1 MAEVKKVYSYIRFST
16 PEQAKGDSLRRQL
29 QKAKDWCDERGLV
42 LDETLRDLGVSAYT
56 GTNRT
61 TGVLRSFLDLVESG
75 KVAKG
80 SILLVESLDRL
91 SREAVIDAAARLFDL
106 IRSGITV
113 VTHADGQEYS
123 SERLRNDWSPLI
135 ISITIMARAHEESK
149 NKGRVV
155 GAAWAK
161 KKQAAREEGR
171 PLTRRCPAWIQIVKG
186 KYEIV
191 PEKAQIV
198 QRIFRMAIEGHGTRT
213 ILKSLNSDSIPTF
226 MASGK
231 KKSNGWQSSSLRRL
245 LTSRT
250 AIGEYQPHVGR
261 HWNRKPDG
269 DPIKDYYPAIIDEAT
284 YWRAQSSMESRR
296 GRGGRKGEGVAH
308 LLQGLAK
315 CGDCGSAMHI
325 INKGPLPRGGTYFE
339 CSAARRK
346 FECSNNERWR
356 VDRIE
361 ARLLKALTY
370 IDLDAILFGEKHNKE
385 ADQVDVFQAQLV
397 DAENRRSRLIALVE
411 SGDDAA
417 ADRFATVAAQVKD
430 IKQKLAK
437 AKKEAAK
444 SAADPGLQAV
454 VKNAIDLTKLMA
466 VVSDGHRFTVRT
478 RLAHELRK
486 LVRIVEFHS
495 QEGAT
500 ARLVPQ
506 LNLPPGRV
514 PWAIYGTQARSWLI
528 WLNSD
533 DVHGLEFFVE
543 HPEMIEQDTPAPN
556 LKLRRR

>member
-1 MAEVKKVYSYIRFST
+1 MRKVYSYIRFST

-61 TGVLRSFLDLVESG
+61 TGVLRSFLDLVEAG

-171 PLTRRCPAWIQIVKG
+171 PLTRRCPAWIQIVNK
-186 KYEIV
+186 KYEVI

-198 QRIFRMAIEGHGTRT
+198 QRIFRMAIEGYGART
-213 ILKSLNSDSIPTF
+213 ILKALNSDGIPTF
-226 MASGK
+226 MVSK
-231 KKSNGWQSSSLRRL
+231 KKQNNGWQTSSLRRL

-250 AIGEYQPHVGR
+250 VLGEYQPHTGR
-261 HWNRKPDG
+261 HWNRKPEG
-269 DPIKDYYPAIIDEAT
+269 DPIKDFYPAIIDEAT
-284 YWRAQSSMESRR
+284 FWRAQSAMESRR

-315 CGDCGSAMHI
+315 CGDCGRAMHI
-325 INKGPLPRGGTYFE
+325 INKGPLPKGGTYFE

-346 FECSNNERWR
+346 FECSNTERWR

-370 IDLDAILFGEKHNKE
+370 IDVDAVVFGEQRDE
-385 ADQVDVFQAQLV
+385 ASDKVDILQAKLA
-397 DAENRRSRLIALVE
+397 DAEQRRKRLIVLVE

-417 ADRFATVAAQVKD
+417 AERFQTVAAQVKD
-430 IKQKLAK
+430 IKGELAK

-444 SAADPGLQAV
+444 SAADPG
-454 VKNAIDLTKLMA
+454 VKAALIDAIDLSKLMT
-466 VVSDGHRFTVRT
+466 VVADRTCYEYRVR
-478 RLAHELRK
+478 LSHQLRK
-486 LVRIVEFHS
+486 LVQIVEFHS

-500 ARLVPQ
+500 ARLIPQ
-506 LNLPPGRV
+506 LSLPRDKI
-514 PWAIYGTQARSWLI
+514 PWAIYGTKARSWLI

-533 DVHGLEFFVE
+533 DVHGLDFFVE
-543 HPEMIEQDTPAPN
+543 WPEMIEQDTPAPN

>member
-1 MAEVKKVYSYIRFST
+1 MLPHGF
-16 PEQAKGDSLRRQL
+16 
-29 QKAKDWCDERGLV
+29 
-42 LDETLRDLGVSAYT
+42 
-56 GTNRT
+56 
-61 TGVLRSFLDLVESG
+61 
-75 KVAKG
+75 
-80 SILLVESLDRL
+80 
-91 SREAVIDAAARLFDL
+91 FDL
-106 IRSGITV
+106 IRSGITI
-113 VTHADGQEYS
+113 VTLVDGQEYS
-123 SERLRNDWSPLI
+123 AERLNNDWSPLI
-135 ISITIMARAHEESK
+135 VSIAVMARAHEESRT
-149 NKGRVV
+149 KGKRV
-155 GAAWAK
+155 GEAWAK
-161 KKQAAREEGR
+161 KRQAAREEGR
-171 PLTRRCPAWIQIVKG
+171 PLTRRCPAWIQIVNN
-186 KYEIV
+186 KYEVI

-198 QRIFRMAIEGHGTRT
+198 QRIFRMAIEGHGART
-213 ILKSLNSDSIPTF
+213 ILKALNSEGVPTF
-226 MASGK
+226 MVMKK
-231 KKSNGWQSSSLRRL
+231 KKSNGWQTSSLRRL

-250 AIGEYQPHVGR
+250 VLGEYQPHVGR
-261 HWNRKPDG
+261 HWARKPEG
-269 DPIKDYYPAIIDEAT
+269 DPVKDYYPAVIDEAT
-284 YWRAQSSMESRR
+284 YWRAQSAMESRR

-325 INKGPLPRGGTYFE
+325 INKGPLPKGGTYFE

-543 HPEMIEQDTPAPN
+543 RPEMIEQDTPAPN
-556 LKLRRR
+556 FKLRGRRG